1 MTAGATTPSLA
12 VTVSDGDSRTVDPS
26 TVINLTVSTVQAP
39 LAGGDITATATDN
52 TTLYLPEDSSTPTG
66 ANIRLSPAILPNTDG
81 YSPNAIR
88 ILSFSGGTLTR
99 ADGTVIDMGASGT
112 VLTLTGG
119 ALDLRFT
126 PDANRDTAATFRY
139 VMVDTIHGTPNSAA
153 STATINIT
161 PVNDTPISG
170 ADTGTVGVAGTLSV
184 AASSGLLTNDRD
196 VDAGDSLT
204 VSAVNGA
211 AVVGQAI
218 TLPSGARLTVNADG
232 SYSYDANGAYASL
245 AAGAKGS
252 DSFTYTVRDSA
263 GVTSTAT
270 VTLTITGIND
280 APIATADALTVTA
293 NARLT
298 GDVSGVLAND
308 SDIDSGDTLRISAV
322 NGATDGV
329 GRQITL
335 PSGALL
341 KLNSDGSYSY
351 DPNGRYNRLAAG
363 ATATDSFSYTV
374 RDGGGLTATATVTLT
389 IHGVNDAPTAT
400 ADSATLTENS
410 IFSAAGTGVL
420 VNDTD
425 IDTGDTLTVSAVN
438 GQTASVGQTISL
450 ASGAKLLL
458 NAEGSYR
465 YDTNGA
471 FRDLAQ
477 GQSRTDSFTYT
488 VKDSAGATSTATVTL
503 TITGVNNAPVAVADS
518 GCDDRHPGDHG
529 DRQCRP
535 ADQRY
540 RYRQRRPRPAGD
552 RCERDGRQR
561 RLRHHA
567 RVGRQADGRGGRLL
581 HLRPQWS
588 LRDAGRRTDHDR
600 QLQLHG
606 RGRLRRDRGQA
617 QPPSRSPASTTRPR
631 QSPTVPR

>member
-1 MTAGATTPSLA
+1 M
-12 VTVSDGDSRTVDPS
+12 
-26 TVINLTVSTVQAP
+26 
-39 LAGGDITATATDN
+39 
-52 TTLYLPEDSSTPTG
+52 
-66 ANIRLSPAILPNTDG
+66 
-81 YSPNAIR
+81 
-88 ILSFSGGTLTR
+88 
-99 ADGTVIDMGASGT
+99 
-112 VLTLTGG
+112 
-119 ALDLRFT
+119 
-126 PDANRDTAATFRY
+126 
-139 VMVDTIHGTPNSAA
+139 
-153 STATINIT
+153 
-161 PVNDTPISG
+161 
-170 ADTGTVGVAGTLSV
+170 
-184 AASSGLLTNDRD
+184 
-196 VDAGDSLT
+196 
-204 VSAVNGA
+204 
-211 AVVGQAI
+211 
-218 TLPSGARLTVNADG
+218 
-232 SYSYDANGAYASL
+232 
-245 AAGAKGS
+245 
-252 DSFTYTVRDSA
+252 
-263 GVTSTAT
+263 TSTAT

-351 DPNGRYNRLAAG
+351 DPNGRYNKLAAG
-363 ATATDSFSYTV
+363 VTATDSFSYTV

-389 IHGVNDAPTAT
+389 IRGVNDAPTAT

-518 GCDDRHPGDHG
+518 GATTATQVITATGSAGLLTNDTDIDSG
-529 DRQCRP
+529 DR
-535 ADQRY
+535 AQRVTAMNGTAASVGSAITLASGVKLTV
-540 RYRQRRPRPAGD
+540 AGD
-552 RCERDGRQR
+552 GSYIYDPMDFGTLGAGQTTTDSFSYT
-561 RLRHHA
+561 
-567 RVGRQADGRGGRLL
+567 VADGFGGTAVGTATITITGVNDTPTAVADSATVTEKGLLTVLRLAYSPMTSTSTG
-581 HLRPQWS
+581 RS
-588 LRDAGRRTDHDR
+588 LTVTAVEGVAASVGKTVTLTSGALLTLNADGSYVMTPTA
-600 QLQLHG
+600 
-606 RGRLRRDRGQA
+606 A
-617 QPPSRSPASTTRPR
+617 SSP
-631 QSPTVPR
+631 